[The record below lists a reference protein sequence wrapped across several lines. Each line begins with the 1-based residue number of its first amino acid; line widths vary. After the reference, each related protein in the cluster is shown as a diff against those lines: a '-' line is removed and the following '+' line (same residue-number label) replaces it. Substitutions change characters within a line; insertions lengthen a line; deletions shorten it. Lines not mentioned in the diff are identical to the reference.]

1 MGGNSVNLTVI
12 RKNVRKL
19 SFDSKSELKMTENF
33 FLGEVKNIRKC
44 TKNLHHGLFM
54 TFLNPFSDILRMSHF
69 SIIFVVSEQKKSR
82 IFKHFLTFLRIT
94 NLNFICKSHQK
105 KRSFQLED

>member
-1 MGGNSVNLTVI
+1 
-12 RKNVRKL
+12 
-19 SFDSKSELKMTENF
+19 MTENF

-69 SIIFVVSEQKKSR
+69 SGICVVSEQKNLEY
-82 IFKHFLTFLRIT
+82 LTFSDILT
-94 NLNFICKSHQK
+94 YN
-105 KRSFQLED
+105 